1 MGFESLWLFDLMGT
15 VFPVF
20 FVMIIG
26 IVILSVGRELL
37 GWKRNLT
44 KPVLTVSSHIV
55 SRRMYIQQRQ
65 LNDTATTTTTLYYV
79 TFEVE
84 SGDRLEFK
92 VNGEQYGMCSEG
104 DSGKLTFQGIRY
116 IGFERDHRPHSVG
129 SGGMLPG

>member
-1 MGFESLWLFDLMGT
+1 MGFESLWMFDLMGT

-20 FVMIIG
+20 FVMILG
-26 IVILSVGRELL
+26 IIILSAGREIM
-37 GWKRNLT
+37 GWKRNRNE
-44 KPVLTVSSHIV
+44 PVLTVSSRIA

-65 LNDTATTTTTLYYV
+65 LDDASPTATTLYFI

-104 DSGKLTFQGIRY
+104 DSGRLTFQGTRY
-116 IGFERDHRPHSVG
+116 IGFERDHRAHSIG
-129 SGGMLPG
+129 SGGMMHG

>member
-1 MGFESLWLFDLMGT
+1 MGFESLWMFDLMGT

-20 FVMIIG
+20 FVMILG
-26 IVILSVGRELL
+26 IIILSAGKEVL
-37 GWKRNLT
+37 GWKRNRT
-44 KPVLTVSSHIV
+44 EPVLTVSSRIA

-65 LNDTATTTTTLYYV
+65 LDDASPATKTLYYI

-104 DSGKLTFQGIRY
+104 DSGRLTFQGTRY
-116 IGFERDHRPHSVG
+116 IGFERDHRPHSMG
-129 SGGMLPG
+129 SGGMVSG